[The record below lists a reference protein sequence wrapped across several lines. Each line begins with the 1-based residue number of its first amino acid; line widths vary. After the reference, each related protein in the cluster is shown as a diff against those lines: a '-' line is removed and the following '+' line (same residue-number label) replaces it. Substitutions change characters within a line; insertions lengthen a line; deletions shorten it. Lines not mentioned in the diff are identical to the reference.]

1 MYEFVQHEIN
11 FFIFCLTTL
20 FTLINPIGIS
30 PILIIMTERFPRP
43 EKIEIAKKGS
53 LTAFITLILFS
64 LLGSVIFNFFGITL
78 EAFQIM
84 GGILFFRNG
93 MRMLDSKIGRS
104 RTTPAEQEESEESDD
119 IAISPIGIPLIA
131 GPGAITTAM
140 LLSSQTPHLY
150 SHFTL
155 ILSIFF
161 CFITCLYYTKKWK
174 FSSKVAWHNR
184 NKNYTK
190 TNGINSYGNCSSI
203 YN

>member
-84 GGILFFRNG
+84 GGILFLE
-93 MRMLDSKIGRS
+93 M
-104 RTTPAEQEESEESDD
+104 
-119 IAISPIGIPLIA
+119 
-131 GPGAITTAM
+131 
-140 LLSSQTPHLY
+140 
-150 SHFTL
+150 
-155 ILSIFF
+155 
-161 CFITCLYYTKKWK
+161 
-174 FSSKVAWHNR
+174 V
-184 NKNYTK
+184 
-190 TNGINSYGNCSSI
+190 
-203 YN
+203 